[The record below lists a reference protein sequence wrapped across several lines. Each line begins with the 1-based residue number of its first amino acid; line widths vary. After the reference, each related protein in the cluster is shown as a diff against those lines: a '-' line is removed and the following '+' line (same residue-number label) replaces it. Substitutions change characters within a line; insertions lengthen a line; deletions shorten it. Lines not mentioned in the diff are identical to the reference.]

1 MDDKI
6 LTFIDDEEPLIDKR
20 PQLFWKVMI
29 IDDEPLV
36 HEITMIALNDFVF
49 EDRKIVFIN
58 AYSAAEAKACL
69 ATHPDTALM
78 LVDVVMETEDSG
90 LAFVHHVREEL
101 NNNLVQIVIR
111 TGQPGFAPEN
121 EVISKYKINSYFSKT
136 EVTSQKLISLVTT
149 SLRTYQLSK
158 QLDSELDK
166 RKKAEQKLRDL
177 NKHLERKI
185 QERTQEL
192 SRANQLKSQF
202 LANMSHEIRT
212 PMNGIIGMANLLSD
226 EVLTEKQQEFLSI
239 IHGSANTLLTL
250 INDILDLSKIE
261 AGQLK
266 FETRRF
272 SVPQLLDEIVSLF
285 KITAQEKHLAL
296 SIEADPSIPL
306 YLSGDEV
313 RIKQILLNLTGNAIK
328 FTQKGFV
335 KILAYI
341 EKDLGTHVLL
351 AFEVEDTGPGI
362 TASFKAHLFDKFS
375 QQDASTTREYGGS
388 GLGLAISK
396 QLAQMMDGSIDMWNK
411 ADMWN
416 KTDMGNN
423 PAGIKTT
430 PGTVFKVT
438 LKIQKQPFNQQGQMR
453 EDEVK
458 EAIQEKTREQILSIV
473 DQLSGMDL
481 KILLA
486 EDNIVNQKVIGLIL
500 EKMNLP
506 VEIVGDG
513 EAVLE
518 KLRQKKYDLLFLD
531 IQMPK
536 LDGLETARIIRDKTS
551 DIQQKKIPII
561 ALTALAMEEDSRR
574 CLKAGMDQF
583 LTKPIHSEE
592 LVLAIAKAMG
602 I

>member
-6 LTFIDDEEPLIDKR
+6 LTFIDDEEPLINQR
-20 PQLFWKVMI
+20 PQSFWKVMI
-29 IDDEPLV
+29 IDDEPSI
-36 HEITMIALNDFVF
+36 HDITMIALKDFVF
-49 EDRKIVFIN
+49 EDRKILFLNV
-58 AYSAAEAKACL
+58 YSAIEAKKCL

-78 LVDVVMETEDSG
+78 LVDVVMEKQDSG
-90 LAFVHHVREEL
+90 LSFVHHVREEQ

-149 SLRTYQLSK
+149 SLRTFQLSK
-158 QLDSELDK
+158 QLASELEK
-166 RKKAEQKLRDL
+166 RKKAEQRLRDL
-177 NKHLERKI
+177 NKHLEKKI
-185 QERTQEL
+185 QERTREL

-212 PMNGIIGMANLLSD
+212 PMNGIIGMVNLLLD
-226 EVLTEKQQEFLSI
+226 EVLTEKQHEFLSI

-272 SVPQLLDEIVSLF
+272 SVRHLLDEIVSLF
-285 KITAQEKHLAL
+285 KHTAQEKQLAL
-296 SIEADPSIPL
+296 TIETGPDLPL

-328 FTQKGFV
+328 FTPKGFV
-335 KILAYI
+335 KISAYI

-375 QQDASTTREYGGS
+375 QQDASTTREYGGT

-411 ADMWN
+411 ADVGN
-416 KTDMGNN
+416 KT
-423 PAGIKTT
+423 TR
-430 PGTVFKVT
+430 GTVFKVI
-438 LKIQKQPFNQQGQMR
+438 LKIQKQPGNPRGQR
-453 EDEVK
+453 GEDDANEK
-458 EAIQEKTREQILSIV
+458 IEEKTREQILSIV

-500 EKMNLP
+500 EKINLS

-518 KLRQKKYDLLFLD
+518 KLRQKRYDLLFLD

-583 LTKPIHSEE
+583 LTKPIHSDK

>member
-1 MDDKI
+1 MHMDDKI
-6 LTFIDDEEPLIDKR
+6 LTFIDDEETLIDKS
-20 PQLFWKVMI
+20 PQSFWTVMI
-29 IDDEPLV
+29 IDDEPSI
-36 HEITMIALNDFVF
+36 HDITMIALNDFVF
-49 EDRKIVFIN
+49 ENRKIFFLN
-58 AYSAAEAKACL
+58 AYSAGEAKACL
-69 ATHPDTALM
+69 AEHPDTALM

-90 LAFVHHVREEL
+90 LSFVHHVREEL

-136 EVTSQKLISLVTT
+136 EVTSQKLISLVIT

-158 QLDSELDK
+158 QLERELDK
-166 RKKAEQKLRDL
+166 RKKAEQELRDL

-185 QERTQEL
+185 QERTREL

-212 PMNGIIGMANLLSD
+212 PMNGIIGMVNLLLD
-226 EVLTEKQQEFLSI
+226 EVLTEKQHEFLSI

-266 FETRRF
+266 FETRPF
-272 SVPQLLDEIVSLF
+272 SVRRLLDEIVSLF
-285 KITAQEKHLAL
+285 KLTAQEKQLAL
-296 SIEADPSIPL
+296 TIEAAPELPL
-306 YLSGDEV
+306 FLAGDEV
-313 RIKQILLNLTGNAIK
+313 RIKQILLNLTGNAMK
-328 FTQKGFV
+328 FTSKGFV
-335 KILAYI
+335 KISAYI

-375 QQDASTTREYGGS
+375 QQDASTTREYGGT

-411 ADMWN
+411 ADVSN
-416 KTDMGNN
+416 KADVGN
-423 PAGIKTT
+423 KTT
-430 PGTVFKVT
+430 PGTVFKVI
-438 LKIQKQPFNQQGQMR
+438 LKIQKQPANRRGQVGADDAKKNI
-453 EDEVK
+453 E
-458 EAIQEKTREQILSIV
+458 EKTREQILSIV
-473 DQLSGMDL
+473 DQLSGMNL

-486 EDNIVNQKVIGLIL
+486 EDNIVNQKVIALIL
-500 EKMNLP
+500 EKMNLTA
-506 VEIVGDG
+506 EIVCDG

-518 KLRQKKYDLLFLD
+518 KLRQKEYDLLFLD

-551 DIQQKKIPII
+551 DIQQKNLPII
-561 ALTALAMEEDSRR
+561 ALTALAMEEDSKR

-583 LTKPIHSEE
+583 LTKPIHSDK
-592 LVLAIAKAMG
+592 LVLAIARAMG

>member
-1 MDDKI
+1 MHMDDKI
-6 LTFIDDEEPLIDKR
+6 LRFIDDQDPVIEKR

-29 IDDEPLV
+29 IDDEPSV
-36 HEITMIALNDFVF
+36 HDITMIALNDFVF
-49 EDRKIVFIN
+49 EDRKILFLN
-58 AYSAAEAKACL
+58 AYSAVEAKACL
-69 ATHPDTALM
+69 AEHPDTALV

-90 LAFVHHVREEL
+90 LNFVHFVREEM

-121 EVISKYKINSYFSKT
+121 EVISKYKINSYLSKT

-158 QLDSELDK
+158 QLESELDK
-166 RKKAEQKLRDL
+166 RKKAERRLRDL
-177 NKHLERKI
+177 NKDLEKKI
-185 QERTQEL
+185 QERTREL

-212 PMNGIIGMANLLSD
+212 PMNGIIGMANLLLD
-226 EVLTEKQQEFLSI
+226 EILTEKQHEFLSI

-266 FETRRF
+266 FETRSF
-272 SVPQLLDEIVSLF
+272 SVHRLLDEIVSLF
-285 KITAQEKHLAL
+285 KLTAQEKHLAL
-296 SIEADPSIPL
+296 TIEADPSLPL
-306 YLSGDEV
+306 FLTGDEV

-341 EKDLGTHVLL
+341 EKELETHVLL

-362 TASFKAHLFDKFS
+362 TASFKSRLFDKFS
-375 QQDASTTREYGGS
+375 QQDTSTTREYGGT

-396 QLAQMMDGSIDMWNK
+396 QLAQMMDGSIDVWNK
-411 ADMWN
+411 ADVGN
-416 KTDMGNN
+416 KT
-423 PAGIKTT
+423 TR
-430 PGTVFKVT
+430 GTVFKVI
-438 LKIQKQPFNQQGQMR
+438 LKIQKQPGIPQGQLGQDDVR
-453 EDEVK
+453 EK
-458 EAIQEKTREQILSIV
+458 TAQKTAQKTREQILSIV
-473 DQLSGMDL
+473 DQLSGMNL

-486 EDNIVNQKVIGLIL
+486 EDNLVNQKVIGMIL
-500 EKMNLP
+500 EKMNLSA
-506 VEIVGDG
+506 EIVGDG

-583 LTKPIHSEE
+583 LTKPIHPDK
-592 LVLAIAKAMG
+592 LVLAIARAMG